1 MFFNPTFY
9 FNEKSA
15 VQVIF
20 SPLSLRPVGGDL
32 ANHLRS
38 NQRAQKAL
46 YLCGIYT
53 YTHEMGQ
60 HFLSWYNF
68 TCTLKA
74 ISTNIYQCYQTINS
88 NSIECYTSEKNI
100 RKKILISIL
109 NRRFDS
115 EISKVNYYEFS
126 NNRVQWFWNTCQT
139 HVCLVEASL
148 VCCWPPSLELLPGF
162 FSSTVPR
169 TWKIFKG
176 KGHVFKVP
184 VTWKNSFL

>member
-32 ANHLRS
+32 ANRS

-60 HFLSWYNF
+60 HFLS
-68 TCTLKA
+68 
-74 ISTNIYQCYQTINS
+74 
-88 NSIECYTSEKNI
+88 
-100 RKKILISIL
+100 
-109 NRRFDS
+109 
-115 EISKVNYYEFS
+115 
-126 NNRVQWFWNTCQT
+126 
-139 HVCLVEASL
+139 
-148 VCCWPPSLELLPGF
+148 
-162 FSSTVPR
+162 
-169 TWKIFKG
+169 
-176 KGHVFKVP
+176 
-184 VTWKNSFL
+184 